1 MRRKSIVGGGALIC
15 LAPDELG
22 HLFSNLSSGD
32 QRLLFLSRIYFWLGF
47 IFVSDPQ
54 KDYMLIG
61 LLLWSFDPTTVKLV
75 GFHLWSLIQN
85 MVKLV
90 GPDPDSELTNFHR
103 FPPISRPL
111 IWQFNLVWTTHK
123 HTARIDKSTTDLS
136 MKYFCRINSCSLVVT
151 SHRGFVNCSR
161 KQLGRKITDRRH
173 TLRPCVTARWICK
186 RRNPRSLTQ
195 SLNRQKSPSMH
206 DFILVSHWKEKPTY
220 QAQLRR

>member
-22 HLFSNLSSGD
+22 HLFSHLSSGD
-32 QRLLFLSRIYFWLGF
+32 QRLLFLSRIYFCLRPAKGWRAPWF
-47 IFVSDPQ
+47 PAVVF
-54 KDYMLIG
+54 
-61 LLLWSFDPTTVKLV
+61 WSNNGETRGV
-75 GFHLWSLIQN
+75 WSLIQN

-136 MKYFCRINSCSLVVT
+136 MKYFCRIKSCSLVVT
-151 SHRGFVNCSR
+151 SHRGFKLWIAR
-161 KQLGRKITDRRH
+161 EKKLGRKITDRRH